1 MRPILGKYMGAH
13 TTTKQGQNKYIGRF
27 APSPTGP
34 LHYGSL
40 IAAVASYL
48 QAKNNN
54 GHWLLRIE
62 DIDPPREV
70 KGAADEIIRTLERYK
85 FEWDQQPLFQS
96 TQYEIY
102 REKIEILKQ
111 QQLIYAC
118 SCSRKQINE
127 KARDSILGKRY
138 PGTCKTK
145 RLELHNSDFR
155 LRLHTTN
162 SKIHFR
168 DAAFGDQECVINN
181 DIGDFIIYRKHDL
194 PAYALAVTIDDAYQ
208 EITEVVRGYDL
219 LAFTPLQIYLCQLL
233 NFPVP
238 TFLHVPLIVDKY
250 GEKLSKQTLAKELPL
265 DNRNHTLV
273 QALND
278 LGQDV
283 PENLVKERIN
293 TIWQWAI
300 DNWDITKI
308 PASHC
313 LPYYQ

>member
-1 MRPILGKYMGAH
+1 MGTH
-13 TTTKQGQNKYIGRF
+13 STTKQSQNKYIGRF

-54 GHWLLRIE
+54 GQWLLRIE

-70 KGAADEIIRTLERYK
+70 KGATDKIIQTLEKYR

-96 TQYEIY
+96 TQYEYY
-102 REKIEILKQ
+102 REQIERLKQ
-111 QQLIYAC
+111 QGLIYAC
-118 SCSRKQINE
+118 SCSRKQINK
-127 KARDSILGKRY
+127 KAQDSILGKRY

-145 RLELHNSDFR
+145 RLELQNSNFS

-162 SKIHFR
+162 SKIHFS
-168 DAAFGDQECVINN
+168 DAVFGNREYTIKN
-181 DIGDFIIYRKHDL
+181 DIGDFIIYRKYDL
-194 PAYALAVTIDDAYQ
+194 PTYALAVTIDDAYQ

-238 TFLHVPLIVDKY
+238 NFLHVPLIVNQH

-265 DNRNHTLV
+265 DNLSHTLV

-278 LGQDV
+278 LGQDT
-283 PENLVKERIN
+283 PENLVKENIN
-293 TIWQWAI
+293 AIWKWAI
-300 DNWDITKI
+300 GNWDVTKI
-308 PASHC
+308 PASPDI
-313 LPYYQ
+313 PYYQK